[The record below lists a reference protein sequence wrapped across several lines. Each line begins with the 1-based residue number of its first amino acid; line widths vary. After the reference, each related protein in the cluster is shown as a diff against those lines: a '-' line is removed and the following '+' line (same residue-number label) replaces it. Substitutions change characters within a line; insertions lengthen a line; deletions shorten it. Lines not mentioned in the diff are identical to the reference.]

1 MMKRYWRQAWVLLP
15 ALLALAGCAKEEVE
29 DSAFE
34 IGITYPRAKS
44 LLYEVI
50 PATNDY
56 YYMCAAVSVADY
68 NRLGEEGVVDSL
80 HDMNKELYHIV
91 KTLYRDY
98 LDMRPPT
105 FREMLENGA
114 IYGSEYGLQP
124 ETNYYLCVMC
134 YNKHNRPIEH
144 IVKEPFTTKDSLASS
159 ITFDVVGSGT
169 KVIVT
174 PSNDEKYFW
183 EIETKEVID
192 TRYYGYPDYYYSEV
206 VENYERYGFI
216 NTMLSQGRESA
227 DVADMYTLHTQ
238 DTLYV
243 TAAGYYNETNSQIE
257 VYELVYQGDNGFSV
271 RRVENDWT
279 LDDEDTEVQAAYR
292 KLLCKKHITP
302 RLKR

>member
-1 MMKRYWRQAWVLLP
+1 MMKRYLRQVLVLLP
-15 ALLALAGCAKEEVE
+15 ALLVLAGCVQEEVE

-68 NRLGEEGVVDSL
+68 NRLGEEGVIDSL
-80 HDMNKELYHIV
+80 HDMNKDLYHII
-91 KTLYRDY
+91 KTLYREYFDQ
-98 LDMRPPT
+98 RPPS

-114 IYGSEYGLQP
+114 IYGNEYNLHP

-134 YNKHNRPIEH
+134 YNKHNRPIRH
-144 IVKEPFTTKDSLASS
+144 IVKQSFATKDSLASS
-159 ITFDVVGSGT
+159 ITFDVAGSGT

-183 EIETKEVID
+183 DIETKEVID
-192 TRYYGYPDYYYSEV
+192 TRYYGMPDYYYSAQ

-216 NTMLSQGRESA
+216 NTMLSQGRESE

-271 RRVENDWT
+271 RRVEDTWT
-279 LDDEDTEVQAAYR
+279 LDDKDAEEQAAR
-292 KLLCKKHITP
+292 SWLLRHNHVAP

>member
-1 MMKRYWRQAWVLLP
+1 MMKRYLRQTVVLLP
-15 ALLALAGCAKEEVE
+15 LLLALAGCAKEEVE

-34 IGITYPRAKS
+34 IGITYPRATS

-56 YYMCAAVSVADY
+56 YYMCAAVRVADY
-68 NRLGEEGVVDSL
+68 NRLGEEGVIDSL
-80 HDMNKELYHIV
+80 HDANKDIYHIV
-91 KTLYRDY
+91 KTLYREY
-98 LDMRPPT
+98 FDMRPPT

-114 IYGSEYGLQP
+114 IYGSEYGLRP

-134 YNKHNRPIEH
+134 YNKHNRPIKH
-144 IVKEPFTTKDSLASS
+144 LVKQAFTTKDSLASS
-159 ITFDVVGSGT
+159 ITFDVASSGT

-174 PSNDEKYFW
+174 PSNNDTYFW
-183 EIETKEVID
+183 DAETKEAID
-192 TRYYGYPDYYYSEV
+192 TRYYGMPDYYYGEV

-216 NTMLSQGRESA
+216 NTMLSQGKESEDLA
-227 DVADMYTLHTQ
+227 DRFALHTQ

-257 VYELVYQGDNGFSV
+257 IYELVYQGDNGFSV
-271 RRVENDWT
+271 RRVENKWDV
-279 LDDEDTEVQAAYR
+279 DDEDAETQAVYR
-292 KLLCKKHITP
+292 KLLGEKHITP